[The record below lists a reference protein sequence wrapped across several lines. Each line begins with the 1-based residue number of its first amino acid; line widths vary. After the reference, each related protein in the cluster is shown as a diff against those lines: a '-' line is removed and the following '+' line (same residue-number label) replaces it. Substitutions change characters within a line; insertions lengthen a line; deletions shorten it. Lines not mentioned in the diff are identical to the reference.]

1 MHKKRTEHFKKG
13 TLLGRLFNRNNLK
26 VSYSCTRNVQAII
39 TANNRRLLNK
49 VGGVQQAKLCNC
61 RRGVVCPAGG
71 KCLEEG
77 VVYQATISSEN
88 TEDRVY
94 VGSTATSLK
103 LRMTNHACDFRLK
116 SREHSTTMSSYV
128 WKLKERGET
137 PNVNY
142 RILKKAMPYNPT
154 ARRCA
159 LCIAEKVEIAKGDDT
174 VMLNK
179 KSEISGKCRHRKIF
193 LLAAFLDKG

>member
-1 MHKKRTEHFKKG
+1 
-13 TLLGRLFNRNNLK
+13 
-26 VSYSCTRNVQAII
+26 
-39 TANNRRLLNK
+39 
-49 VGGVQQAKLCNC
+49 
-61 RRGVVCPAGG
+61 
-71 KCLEEG
+71 
-77 VVYQATISSEN
+77 
-88 TEDRVY
+88 
-94 VGSTATSLK
+94 
-103 LRMTNHACDFRLK
+103 
-116 SREHSTTMSSYV
+116 MSSYV

-159 LCIAEKVEIAKGDDT
+159 LCVAEKVEIAKGDDT

-179 KSEISGKCRHRKIF
+179 KSEISGKCRHRNKF